1 MGTWEQVSRRFYI
14 YVVSHIS
21 YIDADEMSLEYQ
33 WLNLLYSI
41 GGIVNK
47 TGKGLMI
54 GVLVSGS
61 NGALA
66 RVFEM
71 WF

>member
-1 MGTWEQVSRRFYI
+1 MGTWEQVSRRLYI

-21 YIDADEMSLEYQ
+21 YIDAGEMSLEYQ

-41 GGIVNK
+41 GGTVNK

-54 GVLVSGS
+54 SVLESAS

-66 RVFEM
+66 RIIEM
-71 WF
+71 WL

>member
-1 MGTWEQVSRRFYI
+1 MGTWEQVSRRLYI

-21 YIDADEMSLEYQ
+21 YIDSHEMSLEYQ
-33 WLNLLYSI
+33 WLNLMYSI

-66 RVFEM
+66 RVIEM

>member
-1 MGTWEQVSRRFYI
+1 MGIWEQVSRWLYI
-14 YVVSHIS
+14 YVASHIS

-41 GGIVNK
+41 GGIVIK

-54 GVLVSGS
+54 SMLESGS
-61 NGALA
+61 CGALA
-66 RVFEM
+66 RVIEM